1 MTELWYLISHM
12 WIGTF
17 FYGIYLV
24 LFCICIYI
32 LLHRPRNVANIILII
47 TAVTLFTLSTMET
60 IFNII
65 LGAGD
70 VDGVLSDDMYGQIL
84 FAYNMTFV
92 TNNAVADTLFIYRCF
107 IIWNRNIYVVTLPII
122 TLVVTIVF
130 GVDQSLPLTPFY
142 IITLGN
148 NVLVTG
154 LTAGRIWWIGRQAR
168 VHLNPAMQKRYVSSI
183 AIIVESGVIYS
194 AAILTFL
201 ILGVIPFTYPAAD
214 PTVDMLAQIVGIV
227 PTLIIVRVGLEVS
240 VQSTQ
245 SNSSVTVLDSGVYS
259 RSRPHILGIIRSNQC
274 ETYDVEKNMGSPDPS
289 RPNLSEAVMPHLDK
303 KRTWCNF
310 GQ

>member
-1 MTELWYLISHM
+1 M
-12 WIGTF
+12 
-17 FYGIYLV
+17 
-24 LFCICIYI
+24 CIYI
-32 LLHRPRNVANIILII
+32 LLHRPRNVANTILII

-107 IIWNRNIYVVTLPII
+107 VIWNRNIYVVILPII
-122 TLVVTIVF
+122 TLVVTI
-130 GVDQSLPLTPFY
+130 DQSLPLTPFY

-168 VHLNPAMQKRYVSSI
+168 VHLNPAMQKRYGSSI

-245 SNSSVTVLDSGVYS
+245 SNSAVAVLDSVFS
-259 RSRPHILGIIRSNQC
+259 RSRPHILGIIRSNQN
-274 ETYDVEKNMGSPDPS
+274 ETYDVEKNMGPPDPS
-289 RPNLSEAVMPHLDK
+289 RPNLSEAVTPHLDK